1 MIKLA
6 DAKRVYQSLQRK
18 GLNAEYVG
26 GLWKGK
32 EVLHDIDLIV
42 RYKDSVH
49 DIDIIKLSKIKAP
62 IELYVVDDSMYA
74 RLRKALR
81 ATTHE
86 AIQGRL
92 MKGLRFKRMTL

>member
-6 DAKRVYQSLQRK
+6 EAKKTYQALQRK

-49 DIDIIKLSKIKAP
+49 DIDIIKRSKIKAP
-62 IELYVVDDSMYA
+62 IELYVVDDSMYV

-81 ATTHE
+81 STTYE

-92 MKGLRFKRMTL
+92 MKGLKFKRVAL